1 MRPHITYSVVAPIFN
16 EVENIPRLY
25 ERLKKVMT
33 GLRSSWE
40 LILVDDGST
49 DGSTEAVRNLARKD
63 RRVRPVIFARNFGHQ
78 IAITAGW
85 DYSRGDAVVI
95 IDADLQDPPEAIP
108 ELVKKWQTG
117 FDVVYAVRAEREG
130 ESWFKKLTASA
141 FYRIIYRI
149 TDVKIPVDTGDFR
162 LMDRRVVE
170 VLKTMRERHRFPR
183 GMSAWVGF
191 RQIGVPYK
199 RSSRLAG
206 VTKYPFRKMLLLAL
220 NAITSFSYFPLQ
232 VATYFGFFSAGL
244 SILAIP
250 VVVYLRMAGIP
261 QFTGQATT
269 LIAVLFLGGIQLI
282 SLGVLGEYIGRL
294 YDEAK
299 GRPLY
304 IVSEA
309 PKE

>member
-16 EVENIPRLY
+16 EVENIPHLY

-130 ESWFKKLTASA
+130 ESWFKKLAASA